1 MLSSS
6 YKRMKIRWSFPLYT
20 MKDIIF
26 YSNYG
31 EKHFLDTLQKVNNI
45 ILTYPPCHLV

>member
-1 MLSSS
+1 
-6 YKRMKIRWSFPLYT
+6 

-45 ILTYPPCHLV
+45 IFILPVT